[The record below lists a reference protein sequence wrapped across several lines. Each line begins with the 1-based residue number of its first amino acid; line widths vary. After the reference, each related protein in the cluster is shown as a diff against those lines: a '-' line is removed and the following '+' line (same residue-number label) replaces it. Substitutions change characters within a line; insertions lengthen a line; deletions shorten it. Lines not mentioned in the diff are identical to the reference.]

1 MTHRTF
7 RACLLSASAAVC
19 AATPAYAEPG
29 ARALQSPTI
38 GEFVVNDH
46 SLAIDAVSQHAA
58 TRDGQTD
65 GVFDATVT
73 GDVIG
78 FVLLTVNQSGVPAG
92 GSQWDTIKVPA
103 SIGAPH
109 TFETWVI
116 GVEEHG
122 EMRTLPDGRLPPFS
136 GAHRLKLYMSNNG
149 WFRHGSFFRLY
160 VIGANGDVVPSAILA
175 Y

>member
-1 MTHRTF
+1 MTPRTL
-7 RACLLSASAAVC
+7 RTCLLSAFATLCSAAPVF
-19 AATPAYAEPG
+19 AVPN
-29 ARALQSPTI
+29 ARALASPTI
-38 GEFVVNDH
+38 GEFAVSDR

-78 FVLLTVNQSGVPAG
+78 FVLVTVNQSGVPSG

-103 SIGAPH
+103 SIGTLH
-109 TFETWVI
+109 QFDTWVI

-122 EMRTLPDGRLPPFS
+122 EMRTLPDGRLPWLS
-136 GAHRLKLYMSNNG
+136 GTHRLKLYVSNNG
-149 WFRHGSFFRLY
+149 WLHHGSFFRLY
-160 VIGANGDVVPSAILA
+160 VIGANGDVVPSATLA